1 MTPQSVFTTCVSCDR
16 GQRCCCPGCREEV
29 RRRQRHEANCRYQE
43 ATRAERPIADASG
56 ANGSGRNR
64 SPNRSGCH
72 SDHFAPTFAAD
83 DHLPIVPSAVRIAPG
98 SIHFRASRADGGAAG
113 AKKTFLHD
121 LTSATVARH
130 RGLYTSPAGQ
140 PIHSPSV
147 VIAHRSSPLRT
158 DGRAGAGFFRY
169 RIDLLLQLLPN
180 SRLVFLFH
188 FVLQQEEA
196 RKARP

>member
-1 MTPQSVFTTCVSCDR
+1 MAAR
-16 GQRCCCPGCREEV
+16 L
-29 RRRQRHEANCRYQE
+29 
-43 ATRAERPIADASG
+43 
-56 ANGSGRNR
+56 
-64 SPNRSGCH
+64 
-72 SDHFAPTFAAD
+72 AP
-83 DHLPIVPSAVRIAPG
+83 
-98 SIHFRASRADGGAAG
+98 
-113 AKKTFLHD
+113 KKTFLHD

-196 RKARP
+196 RKARL